1 MGNNSQLDL
10 KQLLYK
16 GLRYW
21 YLLVVFLGLSLT
33 GAYLY
38 LKYAL
43 PVYKSEGLI
52 LIKEDENAGQPGAE
66 IIFTELGLGKKN
78 KILENETLV
87 LTSTPIM
94 LEVVKKL
101 NLNYQYTSIDGFKK
115 KVLYKDSPIYVVSW
129 NPETPDTEIYGIV
142 TDNGRGGYTF
152 ELEEYD
158 QVYEGEFGKELK
170 LPVGSL
176 TLAHK
181 PGVYADTK
189 IGVLILSEYGTAKGY
204 AESIKV
210 EIMGEQSST
219 LKVSLKDH
227 SAERARDVIAALLD
241 AYNTNSV
248 LLRNKAYESTIE
260 MVNQRI
266 QMIAETL
273 SDAERNLE
281 AYRRANE
288 AIQLGAEGTQLMA
301 EMSSYNKEI
310 TSGEV
315 QLQILGAIE
324 DFLVKNRNNFE
335 FVPTN
340 LSLNN
345 LTLTAQ
351 LQRFNQLLDERNKM
365 EMSLGPA
372 NPQLL
377 LTQKEIQNLRE
388 TIIENIRAIRR
399 DLEIAT
405 NSSKGA
411 RSALES
417 RMYSLP
423 RRERELLEIE
433 RQKDVK
439 EKLYLYLLQKREEA
453 AISMAVTSPKGL
465 IVEPPALSYAKL
477 SPKPNQIWLIAFF
490 LGLALP
496 IGLIMFFES
505 LNDKVQI
512 EDDIRRLT
520 SVPICGVLGLSTSKE
535 KLVVRENSRTA
546 IAEMFRLLRANLSFV
561 APGGAVKTILM
572 TSSTSGEG
580 KSFITLNLGMTLALS
595 GKKVLIVELDLRRP
609 KQEMYMSIEPGEEG
623 VVNYIIDHSM
633 KSAQVIRNT
642 GLHLNLDFI
651 GSGPVPPNPGELI
664 LSSRLRDLIAEMRE
678 RYDIIILDAPP
689 VGLVADALQLRD
701 LADATLY
708 VVRSGYTHK
717 GQLQI
722 IEDIGKNNKL
732 NRPFI
737 VLNGVPFNKPGYGGS
752 TYYGYG
758 YGYGSNG
765 KSKNYYEPERRTK
778 QQYTSK
784 VKSKSS
790 NFS

>member
-1 MGNNSQLDL
+1 MGNNQLDI

-16 GLRYW
+16 GVRYW
-21 YLLVVFLGLSLT
+21 YLFVLFLGGALL
-33 GAYLY
+33 GAYFY

-52 LIKEDENAGQPGAE
+52 LIKDDENAGQPGAE

-115 KVLYKDSPIYVVSW
+115 KVLYKDSPVYVVSW
-129 NPETPDTEIYGIV
+129 HPQTPDTEIYGIL
-142 TDNGRGGYTF
+142 TDNGRGGYSL
-152 ELEEYD
+152 ELEEYG

-170 LPVGSL
+170 LPMGAL
-176 TLAHK
+176 TLSRK
-181 PGVYADTK
+181 PGQYADTK
-189 IGVLILSEYGTAKGY
+189 IGILILSEYGTAKGY

-227 SAERARDVIAALLD
+227 SAERARDILVELLE
-241 AYNTNSV
+241 AYNANSV
-248 LLRNKAYESTIE
+248 ALRNKAYESTIE
-260 MVNQRI
+260 MVNERI
-266 QMIAETL
+266 NLIAETL
-273 SDAERNLE
+273 SDAERSLE

-288 AIQLGAEGTQLMA
+288 VIQLSAEGTQLMA

-315 QLQILGAIE
+315 QMQILTAIE
-324 DFLVKNRNNFE
+324 DFLIKNRNNFE

-340 LSLNN
+340 LSTNN
-345 LTLTAQ
+345 PALTAQ
-351 LQRFNQLLDERNKM
+351 LQRFNQLLDERKRM
-365 EMSLGPA
+365 ELNYGPA
-372 NPQLL
+372 NPELL
-377 LTQKEIQNLRE
+377 LTQREIQNLRE

-405 NSSKGA
+405 GA
-411 RSALES
+411 TKSARAALEG
-417 RMYSLP
+417 RMSSLP

-453 AISMAVTSPKGL
+453 AISMAVTSPKGI

-496 IGLIMFFES
+496 IGLIMLIES
-505 LNDKVQI
+505 LDDKVHT
-512 EDDIRRLT
+512 EDDISRLT
-520 SVPICGVLGLSTSKE
+520 SVPIYGVLGQSASKE

-546 IAEMFRLLRANLSFV
+546 IAEMFRLLRANLAFISPN
-561 APGGAVKTILM
+561 APIKTLLM

-609 KQEMYMSIEPGEEG
+609 KQETYMSIEPGEDG

-633 KSAQVIRNT
+633 KPSQVVRNT

-678 RYDIIILDAPP
+678 RYDYIILDAPP
-689 VGLVADALQLRD
+689 VGLVADALQMRD

-708 VVRSGYTHK
+708 VVRSGYTYK
-717 GQLQI
+717 GQIRI
-722 IEDIGKNNKL
+722 IDDIAKNDKL

-737 VLNGVPFNKPGYGGS
+737 VLNGVPFNKPGYGS
-752 TYYGYG
+752 ATYGYG
-758 YGYGSNG
+758 YGYNG
-765 KSKNYYEPERRTK
+765 KSKSYYEPERRTK
-778 QQYTSK
+778 QQYKSK
-784 VKSKSS
+784 VKPKSS
-790 NFS
+790 NFN

>member
-1 MGNNSQLDL
+1 MGNNQLDV

-21 YLLVVFLGLSLT
+21 YLFVLFLGGALT
-33 GAYLY
+33 GAYFY
-38 LKYAL
+38 LKYTL

-52 LIKEDENAGQPGAE
+52 LIKDDENAGQPGAE

-101 NLNYQYTSIDGFKK
+101 NLNYQYTSIDGLKK
-115 KVLYKDSPIYVVSW
+115 KVLYKDSPVYVVSW
-129 NPETPDTEIYGIV
+129 HPETPDTEIYGIL

-152 ELEEYD
+152 ELEEYG

-170 LPVGSL
+170 LPMGSL
-176 TLAHK
+176 TLSRK
-181 PGVYADTK
+181 PGKYADTK
-189 IGVLILSEYGTAKGY
+189 IGILILSEYGTAKGY

-227 SAERARDVIAALLD
+227 SAERARDILVELLE
-241 AYNTNSV
+241 AYNANSIA
-248 LLRNKAYESTIE
+248 LRNKAYESTIE
-260 MVNQRI
+260 MVNERI
-266 QMIAETL
+266 NLIAQTL

-288 AIQLGAEGTQLMA
+288 VIQLGAEGTQLMA

-310 TSGEV
+310 NSGEV
-315 QLQILGAIE
+315 QIQILNAIE
-324 DFLVKNRNNFE
+324 DFLMKNRNNFE

-340 LSLNN
+340 LSINN

-351 LQRFNQLLDERNKM
+351 LQRFNQLLDERKKM
-365 EMSLGPA
+365 ELNLGPA
-372 NPQLL
+372 NPELL
-377 LTQKEIQNLRE
+377 LTQREIQNLRE

-405 NSSKGA
+405 GASKSA
-411 RSALES
+411 RASLEN

-465 IVEPPALSYAKL
+465 VVEPPALSYAKL

-496 IGLIMFFES
+496 IGLIMFIES
-505 LNDKVQI
+505 LNDKVHT
-512 EDDIRRLT
+512 EDDISRLT
-520 SVPICGVLGLSTSKE
+520 NVPIYGVLGQSTSKE

-546 IAEMFRLLRANLSFV
+546 IAEMFRLLRANLSFISPN
-561 APGGAVKTILM
+561 APIKTILM

-609 KQEMYMSIEPGEEG
+609 KQETYMSIEPGEDG

-633 KSAQVIRNT
+633 KASQVVRNT

-664 LSSRLRDLIAEMRE
+664 LSSRLRELIAEMRE
-678 RYDIIILDAPP
+678 RYDYIILDAPP
-689 VGLVADALQLRD
+689 VGLVADAIQMRD

-708 VVRSGYTHK
+708 VVRSGYTYK
-717 GQLQI
+717 GQIRI
-722 IEDIGKNNKL
+722 IDEIAKNEKL

-737 VLNGVPFNKPGYGGS
+737 VLNAVPFNKPGYGGA
-752 TYYGYG
+752 TYGYG
-758 YGYGSNG
+758 YGYNG

-778 QQYTSK
+778 QQYKSK
-784 VKSKSS
+784 VKPKTS
-790 NFS
+790 NFN

>member
-1 MGNNSQLDL
+1 MGNNQLDV

-16 GLRYW
+16 GLQYW
-21 YLLVVFLGLSLT
+21 YLFVLFMGAALT
-33 GAYLY
+33 GAYFY

-52 LIKEDENAGQPGAE
+52 LIKDDENAGQPGAE

-94 LEVVKKL
+94 TEVVKKL

-115 KVLYKDSPIYVVSW
+115 KVLYKDSPVYVVSW
-129 NPETPDTEIYGIV
+129 HPQTPDTEIYGIL
-142 TDNGRGGYTF
+142 TDNGRGGYSF

-170 LPVGSL
+170 LPMGTL
-176 TLAHK
+176 TLSRK
-181 PGVYADTK
+181 PGEYANTK
-189 IGVLILSEYGTAKGY
+189 IGILILSEYGTAKGY

-227 SAERARDVIAALLD
+227 SAERARDILTELLD
-241 AYNTNSV
+241 AYNAHSV
-248 LLRNKAYESTIE
+248 AIRNKAYESTIE
-260 MVNQRI
+260 MVNERI
-266 QMIAETL
+266 RMIAETL
-273 SDAERNLE
+273 SDAERSLE
-281 AYRRANE
+281 AFRRTNE
-288 AIQLGAEGTQLMA
+288 VIQLGAEGTQLMA

-310 TSGEV
+310 TSSEV
-315 QLQILGAIE
+315 QMQILGAIE

-340 LSLNN
+340 LSINN

-351 LQRFNQLLDERNKM
+351 LQRFNQLLDERKKM
-365 EMSLGPA
+365 ELNYGPA
-372 NPQLL
+372 NPELL
-377 LTQKEIQNLRE
+377 LTQREIQNLRE

-405 NSSKGA
+405 NASKSA
-411 RSALES
+411 RASLES

-433 RQKDVK
+433 RQKDVR

-496 IGLIMFFES
+496 IGLIMLIES
-505 LNDKVQI
+505 LNDKVQT
-512 EDDIRRLT
+512 EDDINQMT
-520 SVPICGVLGLSTSKE
+520 SVPIYGVLGLSSSKE

-546 IAEMFRLLRANLSFV
+546 VAEMFRLLRANLAFISPN
-561 APGGAVKTILM
+561 APIKTLLM

-580 KSFITLNLGMTLALS
+580 KSFIALNLGMTLALS

-609 KQEMYMSIEPGEEG
+609 KQETYMSIEPSEDG

-633 KSAQVIRNT
+633 KAEQVVRNT

-664 LSSRLRDLIAEMRE
+664 LSVRLRELIAEMRN
-678 RYDIIILDAPP
+678 RYDYIILDAPP
-689 VGLVADALQLRD
+689 VGLVADALQMRD

-708 VVRSGYTHK
+708 VVRSGYTYK
-717 GQLQI
+717 GQLKI
-722 IEDIGKNNKL
+722 IDDIAKNEKL

-737 VLNGVPFNKPGYGGS
+737 VLNAVPFNKPGYGG
-752 TYYGYG
+752 TAYGYG
-758 YGYGSNG
+758 YGYNG
-765 KSKNYYEPERRTK
+765 KSKGYYEPERRTR
-778 QQYTSK
+778 QQYKSK
-784 VKSKSS
+784 VKPKSS
-790 NFS
+790 NFN

>member
-1 MGNNSQLDL
+1 MMGNNQTLDVR
-10 KQLLYK
+10 QLLYK

-21 YLLVVFLGLSLT
+21 YLFVLFLGLSLT

-94 LEVVKKL
+94 LDVVKKL
-101 NLNYQYTSIDGFKK
+101 KLNYQYTSIDGLKK
-115 KVLYKDSPIYVVSW
+115 KVLYKDSPVDVVSW
-129 NPETPDTEIYGIV
+129 HPQTPDTEIYGIL

-152 ELEEYD
+152 ELEEYG
-158 QVYEGEFGKELK
+158 QIYEGEFGKELK
-170 LPVGSL
+170 LPMGTI
-176 TLAHK
+176 TLSRK
-181 PGVYADTK
+181 PGMYADTK

-219 LKVSLKDH
+219 LKVSIRDY
-227 SAERARDVIAALLD
+227 SPERARDIIAELLD
-241 AYNTNSV
+241 AYNAHSIA
-248 LLRNKAYESTIE
+248 LRNKAYESTIE
-260 MVNQRI
+260 MVNERI

-273 SDAERNLE
+273 STAERNLE
-281 AYRRANE
+281 AYRRTNE
-288 AIQLGAEGTQLMA
+288 VIQLGAEGTQLMA
-301 EMSSYNKEI
+301 EMSAYNKEI

-315 QLQILGAIE
+315 QLQILSSIE
-324 DFLVKNRNNFE
+324 DFLVRNRNNFE

-351 LQRFNQLLDERNKM
+351 LQRFNQLLDERKRM
-365 EMSLGPA
+365 ELTYGPS
-372 NPQLL
+372 NPDLL

-399 DLEIAT
+399 NLEIAT
-405 NSSKGA
+405 SASKSA
-411 RSALES
+411 RAALEG

-465 IVEPPALSYAKL
+465 IVEPPAVSYAKL

-496 IGLIMFFES
+496 IGLIMFIDS
-505 LNDKVQI
+505 LNDKVQT
-512 EDDIRRLT
+512 EDDIARLT
-520 SVPICGVLGLSTSKE
+520 SVPVYGVLGLSGSKE

-546 IAEMFRLLRANLSFV
+546 IAEMFRLLRANLAYI
-561 APGGAVKTILM
+561 APGVPLQTILV

-580 KSFITLNLGMTLALS
+580 KSFIALNLGMTLALT

-609 KQEMYMSIEPGEEG
+609 KQEMYMSLEPGEDG
-623 VVNYIIDHSM
+623 VVSYIIDHSM
-633 KSAQVIRNT
+633 KPSQVVRNT

-664 LSSRLRDLIAEMRE
+664 LSPRLRDLIAEMRA
-678 RYDIIILDAPP
+678 RYDYIILDAPP
-689 VGLVADALQLRD
+689 VGLVADALQMSD
-701 LADATLY
+701 LADVTMY
-708 VVRSGYTHK
+708 VVRSGYTRK

-722 IEDIGKNNKL
+722 VEDIAKNKKM

-737 VLNGVPFNKPGYGGS
+737 VFNAVPFNKLGYGGP
-752 TYYGYG
+752 YGYG
-758 YGYGSNG
+758 YGYGYDS
-765 KSKNYYEPERRTK
+765 KSKSYYEPERRNK
-778 QQYTSK
+778 HQY
-784 VKSKSS
+784 KSKARPKPS
-790 NFS
+790 NLQ